1 MEFMSNISSGIDDNK
16 PSLFELV
23 SEQQLR
29 DLLEPS
35 VRYLLAIITQRHPRY
50 LIHIVNRFDEAYALL
65 MLLVERHYLKAWNGS
80 FTENFYGIKRERV
93 LTVNDLPST
102 SRTAAI
108 PLREATKLGELDS
121 WKALFVI
128 VGVPYI
134 KRKLD
139 DLYEIHAGGAAQ
151 SLFTNYRPR
160 EEELDENATTT
171 ERVMHKMK
179 IGFRKA
185 YPVINAAYYLS
196 MLGFNLAY
204 LFNKTHYHTPF
215 DFLVGL
221 RMRRL
226 TEADHRAYEA
236 LKSKNRRPG
245 LAPIL
250 TWWTMFSPKVFSRVI
265 LPKLLDSL
273 KVLLPTSIFFL
284 KFLEWWYASDFA
296 RQLSSKSTAAIE
308 LSRPSVPAPPPAEGK
323 RKEASMKLVELPKD
337 SKICPICKNEMTNP
351 AAIQTGFVFCYPC
364 VYRWIEE
371 DGGPWC
377 PITGAKLLG
386 GSEGLRRIMV

>member
-1 MEFMSNISSGIDDNK
+1 
-16 PSLFELV
+16 
-23 SEQQLR
+23 
-29 DLLEPS
+29 
-35 VRYLLAIITQRHPRY
+35 
-50 LIHIVNRFDEAYALL
+50 
-65 MLLVERHYLKAWNGS
+65 
-80 FTENFYGIKRERV
+80 
-93 LTVNDLPST
+93 
-102 SRTAAI
+102 
-108 PLREATKLGELDS
+108 
-121 WKALFVI
+121 
-128 VGVPYI
+128 VGVPYL

-139 DLYEIHAGGAAQ
+139 DLYEINAGGAAHN
-151 SLFTNYRPR
+151 LFTNYRPR
-160 EEELDENATTT
+160 EEEPDENATAT
-171 ERVMHKMK
+171 EKIMYKLK

-204 LFNKTHYHTPF
+204 LFNKSYYHTPF
-215 DFLVGL
+215 DYMVGL

-226 TEADHRAYEA
+226 TEADHRAYEL
-236 LKSKNRRPG
+236 LKAKNRKPG

-250 TWWTMFSPKVFSRVI
+250 SWWTMFSPKVFTRVI

-296 RQLSSKSTAAIE
+296 RQLSSKTSAAIE
-308 LSRPSVPAPPPAEGK
+308 LSRPSVPAPPPAEDK
-323 RKEASMKLVELPKD
+323 RKEASKKLVELPKD
-337 SKICPICKNEMTNP
+337 SKICAICSNEMTNP

-364 VYRWIEE
+364 AYRWIEE
-371 DGGPWC
+371 DVGPWC